1 MREYAAQIVAPEAV
15 LIYLFLITF
24 AVILC
29 LCLRECLDSWS
40 YRFWRWFDI
49 LWKIAKEKGI

>member
-29 LCLRECLDSWS
+29 LRLRECLDSWS
-40 YRFWRWFDI
+40 YRFWRLFDI
-49 LWKIAKEKGI
+49 LW